1 MNNALIIVDFQ
12 MDFVNGTLA
21 VPGAEDIVPVI
32 ERLARGG
39 DWTYVMLTADWHP
52 SATKHF
58 EKWPVHCVA
67 DTLGAQI
74 DTRIAALTWDHLFLK
89 GTGGD
94 DDGYSGFEG
103 LDEDETNLD
112 DTLALAGVRDVTVV
126 GLALDYCVKATAL
139 DAARLGYKVTVP
151 LAATRAVNRNDGD
164 EDRAIAELRAAGVEV
179 TQ

>member
-94 DDGYSGFEG
+94 
-103 LDEDETNLD
+103 ETNLD